1 MFKKVLIA
9 GCGLI
14 GSSILRA
21 MHSKKL
27 SKKIFVLEKSKKN
40 VSKIKKIK
48 SNCKFIKGINSE
60 VSDVD
65 LVILCT
71 PMSQYKKIIEKLNK
85 ILEASCL
92 ITDVGSTKQN
102 IIKLKNKNLN
112 KKKLNWISSH
122 PIAGSEVSGPEH
134 GNKNLFLNKWCV
146 IIKEKKQNSKKIKL
160 LSRFWKKIGS
170 RVVLMNAVNHD
181 KIFSITSHLP
191 HLIAYNLI
199 KTAQDSQ
206 KIQRKNLIQYSAGGL
221 RDFSRIAASNE
232 IMWRDI
238 FFSNKKNISKAIDLF
253 IKNLNEF
260 KKDITSN
267 NNKTILKKLVLTK
280 KVRSKIIK
288 MKQDIDKPDFG
299 RN

>member
-1 MFKKVLIA
+1 MFKKVLII

-21 MHSKKL
+21 IHSKKL
-27 SKKIFVLEKSKKN
+27 SKKTFVLEKSKSN
-40 VSKIKKIK
+40 ISKIKKIK
-48 SNCKFIKGINSE
+48 SNCKFIKSINNE
-60 VSDVD
+60 ISDVD
-65 LVILCT
+65 LVFVCT
-71 PMSQYKKIIEKLNK
+71 PMNQYKKIIEKLNK
-85 ILEASCL
+85 NLKVNCL

-102 IIKLKNKNLN
+102 IIKLKNKILN
-112 KKKLNWISSH
+112 KKFNWISSH
-122 PIAGSEVSGPEH
+122 PISGSEVSGPEY

-146 IIKEKKQNSKKIKL
+146 IIKEKNQNSKKTNL
-160 LSRFWKKIGS
+160 LKKFWRKIGS
-170 RVVLMNAVNHD
+170 KVVLMNPANHD

-238 FFSNKKNISKAIDLF
+238 FFNNDNIIKAINLFTKNLSSFKKIIQNKNNKKLLSRL
-253 IKNLNEF
+253 
-260 KKDITSN
+260 SN
-267 NNKTILKKLVLTK
+267 SK
-280 KVRSKIIK
+280 KVRTQIIK
-288 MKQDIDKPDFG
+288 LKQDIAKPDFG
-299 RN
+299 RE

>member
-1 MFKKVLIA
+1 MFKKVLII

-21 MHSKKL
+21 IHSKKL
-27 SKKIFVLEKSKKN
+27 SKKTFVLEKSKKN
-40 VSKIKKIK
+40 ISKIKKIK
-48 SNCKFIKGINSE
+48 SNCKFIKSINSE
-60 VSDVD
+60 ISDVD
-65 LVILCT
+65 LVIICT
-71 PMSQYKKIIEKLNK
+71 PMNQYKKIIEKLNK
-85 ILEASCL
+85 SLKVSCL

-102 IIKLKNKNLN
+102 IIKLKNKILN
-112 KKKLNWISSH
+112 KKLYWILSH
-122 PIAGSEVSGPEH
+122 PIAGSEVSGPEY

-146 IIKEKKQNSKKIKL
+146 IIKEKKQNSKKINL
-160 LSRFWKKIGS
+160 LKKFWKKIGS
-170 RVVLMNAVNHD
+170 KVVLMNPVNHD

-238 FFSNKKNISKAIDLF
+238 FFNNDNIIKAINLF
-253 IKNLNEF
+253 IKNLNSF
-260 KKDITSN
+260 KKIIQN
-267 NNKTILKKLVLTK
+267 KNNKKLLSRLSNSK
-280 KVRSKIIK
+280 KVRTQIVKL
-288 MKQDIDKPDFG
+288 KQDIAKPDFG
-299 RN
+299 RE

>member
-1 MFKKVLIA
+1 MFKKILII

-21 MHSKKL
+21 VHSKKL

-40 VSKIKKIK
+40 ISKIKKIK
-48 SNCKFIKGINSE
+48 SNCKFIKSLNNEI
-60 VSDVD
+60 SDVD
-65 LVILCT
+65 LVVICT

-85 ILEASCL
+85 SLKVGCL

-102 IIKLKNKNLN
+102 IIKLKNNILN
-112 KKKLNWISSH
+112 KKFNWISSH
-122 PIAGSEVSGPEH
+122 PIAGSEVSGPEY

-146 IIKEKKQNSKKIKL
+146 IIKEKKQNLKKTNLIKK
-160 LSRFWKKIGS
+160 FWEKIGS
-170 RVVLMNAVNHD
+170 KIILMNAVNHD

-206 KIQRKNLIQYSAGGL
+206 KMQRKNLIQYSAGGL

-232 IMWRDI
+232 VMWRDI
-238 FFSNKKNISKAIDLF
+238 FFNNDNIIKAINLF
-253 IKNLNEF
+253 SKNLNSF
-260 KKDITSN
+260 KKIIQN
-267 NNKTILKKLVLTK
+267 KNNKKLLSRLSNSK
-280 KVRSKIIK
+280 KVRTQIVQL
-288 MKQDIDKPDFG
+288 KQDVAKPDFG
-299 RN
+299 RE